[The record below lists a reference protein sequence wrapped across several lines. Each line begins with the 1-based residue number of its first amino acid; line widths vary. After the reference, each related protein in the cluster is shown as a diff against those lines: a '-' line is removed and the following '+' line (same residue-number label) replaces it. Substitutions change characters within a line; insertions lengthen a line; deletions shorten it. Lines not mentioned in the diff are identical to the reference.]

1 MRSIAL
7 VLAVFLVLAPLAS
20 EAQPTAKLY
29 RIGMLETR
37 SAALNATNF
46 EAFRVGLRELGYR
59 EGQHVEFAYR
69 SSDGLNERFPDL
81 ANELVRLKVD
91 LILTRGTPA
100 ALAARNA
107 TKTIPVVMASSG
119 DPVGAGLV
127 ASLAR
132 PGGNVTGLSNYNVEI
147 YGKRVEILKEL
158 SPRLTRIAG
167 LFNMG
172 NPVLPIQWQVAER
185 TARTLGMQPQ
195 LLDVRRP
202 EDLAQSFD
210 AAAREHAEALVVA
223 LDGLTQANLP
233 QIAELATRH
242 RLPSIF
248 ATKEY
253 VDVGGLSSYGASDPH
268 LYQRAASYVDRIF
281 KGAKPG
287 ELPVEQP
294 TEFELVVNMKTARA
308 LGLRLPPAL
317 LAGADAILE

>member
-119 DPVGAGLV
+119 DPVGA
-127 ASLAR
+127 
-132 PGGNVTGLSNYNVEI
+132 
-147 YGKRVEILKEL
+147 
-158 SPRLTRIAG
+158 
-167 LFNMG
+167 
-172 NPVLPIQWQVAER
+172 
-185 TARTLGMQPQ
+185 
-195 LLDVRRP
+195 
-202 EDLAQSFD
+202 
-210 AAAREHAEALVVA
+210 
-223 LDGLTQANLP
+223 
-233 QIAELATRH
+233 
-242 RLPSIF
+242 
-248 ATKEY
+248 
-253 VDVGGLSSYGASDPH
+253 
-268 LYQRAASYVDRIF
+268 
-281 KGAKPG
+281 
-287 ELPVEQP
+287 
-294 TEFELVVNMKTARA
+294 
-308 LGLRLPPAL
+308 
-317 LAGADAILE
+317 

>member
-294 TEFELVVNMKTARA
+294 TKFELALNRKTARA
-308 LGLRLPPAL
+308 LGLTIPPAL
-317 LAGADAILE
+317 LLRADHLID

>member
-1 MRSIAL
+1 MRTIAL
-7 VLAVFLVLAPLAS
+7 VFVVCLVLAPLAS
-20 EAQPTAKLY
+20 EAQPAGKLY

-46 EAFRVGLRELGYR
+46 EAFRLGLRGLGYR
-59 EGQHVEFAYR
+59 EGQNVEFAYR
-69 SSDGLNERFPDL
+69 SSEGRNERFPDL

-158 SPRLTRIAG
+158 LPKLTRIAG

-185 TARTLGMQPQ
+185 TARMLGMQAQ

-202 EDLAQSFD
+202 EDLTQGFD

-268 LYQRAASYVDRIF
+268 LYQRAASYVDRIL

-294 TEFELVVNMKTARA
+294 TKFELAINRKTARA
-308 LGLRLPPAL
+308 LGLTIPPAL
-317 LAGADAILE
+317 LLRADHLID